1 MIATVAGISMNES
14 NVPILIVVA
23 VLLAIGV
30 VLLLQRISAKHR
42 SDPAKRTLQTEMVP
56 SSLTDTPR
64 DPTQDKTS
72 IERMLKGETQRRDE
86 SVSRPTASA
95 RDDPAT
101 EQTLRKSKPPIRAL
115 MVGRWELAYIQ
126 SEDLTVLSFDVKDEP
141 KLNVAL
147 SRQDADQIA
156 KAILEKLQNPHIYRH
171 RHMRSSAGK
180 SKRLW

>member
-1 MIATVAGISMNES
+1 MIATVTGISMNES

-126 SEDLTVLSFDVKDEP
+126 SEDG
-141 KLNVAL
+141 AL
-147 SRQDADQIA
+147 RPRPSNPRASWVIARWQDAVG
-156 KAILEKLQNPHIYRH
+156 
-171 RHMRSSAGK
+171 SS
-180 SKRLW
+180 RLLAAVVLLL